1 MSGLGYRVLGFGL
14 WYLRRLGRSGSRFAG
29 ALLVS
34 LAAAALACSSQSEP
48 APTTDAGVTSSGT
61 TDSATQNGALLSSLG
76 TQFSVADLVEAVRP
90 SVASIAITAASG
102 QGQFFLND
110 EGAGSG
116 IVVRPDGY
124 IVTNYHVVQLAE
136 QITVNLSTGESYGAE
151 IVGSDRL
158 SDLAVIKIDAV
169 DLPAAA
175 FADSATLRVGDWVLA
190 VGNVLAL
197 RGGPT
202 VTLGIASAVGRTVDT
217 EQGTLYD
224 MIQTDAAINE
234 GNSGG
239 PLLNL
244 SGEVVGISTAILRQ
258 AQGIGFAVSSSVAVP
273 IIDSLIDRGH
283 VVRPLIGLV
292 GQDINEAIANRFG
305 LAIEAG
311 IIITGMS
318 RDGPAYS
325 AGLRPGD
332 VITKVD
338 GVATAD
344 MAGFLTHLWTYEVG
358 EVVLVEY
365 LRETQTFVTS
375 VELAERPPFR

>member
-1 MSGLGYRVLGFGL
+1 M
-14 WYLRRLGRSGSRFAG
+14 WYLRRLGRGGSRFATV
-29 ALLVS
+29 LLVS
-34 LAAAALACSSQSEP
+34 LAAAALACSSLPES
-48 APTTDAGVTSSGT
+48 ASTTDAGASSET
-61 TDSATQNGALLSSLG
+61 TDPATQNGALLSALG

-90 SVASIAITAASG
+90 SVASIAITSAG

-124 IVTNYHVVQLAE
+124 IVTNYHVVQRAE
-136 QITVNLSTGESYGAE
+136 EITVNLSTGESYGAE

-158 SDLAVIKIDAV
+158 SDLAVIKIDAG
-169 DLPAAA
+169 DLPTAT
-175 FADSATLRVGDWVLA
+175 FADSETLRVGDWVLA

-224 MIQTDAAINE
+224 LIQTDAAINE

-244 SGEVVGISTAILRQ
+244 KGEVVGISTAILRQ
-258 AQGIGFAVSSSVAVP
+258 AQGIGFAVSSSVAIP

-292 GQDINEAIANRFG
+292 GQDINEAIANRFS
-305 LAIEAG
+305 LAVDAG

-318 RDGPAYS
+318 RDGPAYG

-332 VITKVD
+332 VITEVD
-338 GVATAD
+338 GVPTPD
-344 MAGFLTHLWTYEVG
+344 MADFLTHLWSYDVG
-358 EVVLVEY
+358 DVVLVEY
-365 LRETQTFVTS
+365 LRDNQAFVTS